1 MEAFISKKVYEID
14 THSEIEYL
22 ICRNVIFHIYV

>member
-1 MEAFISKKVYEID
+1 MKAFILKRVYEID

>member
-14 THSEIEYL
+14 IHSEIEYL